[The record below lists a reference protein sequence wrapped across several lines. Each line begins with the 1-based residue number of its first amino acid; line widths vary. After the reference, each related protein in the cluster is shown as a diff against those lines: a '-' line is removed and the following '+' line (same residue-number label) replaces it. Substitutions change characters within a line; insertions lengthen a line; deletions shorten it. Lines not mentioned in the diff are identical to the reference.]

1 MLAYPPLSKS
11 FKIYVLSSFIYPIFT
26 LLVLNINY
34 FFFKRYIYSSV
45 RGEGIPLLSLNGHL
59 PLKGICFSRSLKIL
73 NGLYNFSIKRVGRQS
88 GTRRRFWGRG
98 VRALNKV
105 LCVKAPP
112 RGPIG
117 FFLLTIIQQYMAN
130 NPILLI

>member
-34 FFFKRYIYSSV
+34 FFFKRYIYSSL

-59 PLKGICFSRSLKIL
+59 PLKGIFFSRSLKIL
-73 NGLYNFSIKRVGRQS
+73 NGLYNFSI
-88 GTRRRFWGRG
+88 
-98 VRALNKV
+98 
-105 LCVKAPP
+105 
-112 RGPIG
+112 
-117 FFLLTIIQQYMAN
+117 
-130 NPILLI
+130 